1 MYSKAL
7 YLREDVY
14 FEPLINH
21 WYAWSYLISPATL
34 SRYLVHTHLRLMR
47 SFLSNYQLHIMAS
60 KDPNLAGGEFLNCT
74 EDQIQEIRV
83 LVDSTQTH
91 NRELIQLSE
100 AIDELDGLVNNHTS
114 GESIEYLYS
123 KVPSPLKGFVELFMD
138 REHRVS
144 YRILESLMY
153 ISKYYKQSLQ
163 SVSFGSLRKVKE
175 RPFVLSTPRLAD
187 EEHLQADLAFNSPIL
202 DEIFSARTI
211 PLSSERIEKLFLNVP
226 LKGGLNIEELFT
238 ESKPSKS
245 HQLLEHQG
253 VRVNYTGHAGFLIE
267 SQDVNILVDPVIAV
281 SSDANSQVI
290 SFSELP
296 ERIDYVCLTHHHLD
310 HVNLET
316 LIQLRHR
323 IGNIIVPRNNGGSL
337 EDPSLRLGLQKLGFD
352 VVSVEDLDEIQLPEG
367 SIISIP
373 FLGEHGDL
381 NIRSKTAWLIE
392 INGKRLFFGADSANP
407 DIQVYENMS
416 TYFENIDLF
425 AIGMECVGA
434 PYTWI
439 YGALCSRK
447 ISKKIKESR
456 RLNGADSI
464 QAIAIV
470 NKFLPK
476 NVAVY
481 ALGVEPC
488 YRYFMG
494 MNYEYDSEQLVESRK
509 FVGACKSLNIEA
521 EMLCGRKTYEFK

>member
-1 MYSKAL
+1 MDGKAL
-7 YLREDVY
+7 YLRDDVY

-21 WYAWSYLISPATL
+21 WYAWSYLVSPATF

-47 SFLSNYQLHIMAS
+47 SFLSNHQLHIIAS

-74 EDQIQEIRV
+74 EDQVQEISA
-83 LVDSTQTH
+83 LVDKTQTH
-91 NRELIQLSE
+91 NRDLIQLSE
-100 AIDELDGLVNNHTS
+100 AIDKLDELVNSHVS

-123 KVPSPLKGFVELFMD
+123 QIPGPLKGFVELLMD

-144 YRILESLMY
+144 YRILESLLY
-153 ISKYYKQSLQ
+153 ISDYYKPELQ
-163 SVSFGSLRKVKE
+163 SVSFGSLEKVKE
-175 RPFVLSTPRLAD
+175 RPFVLSTPRLPD
-187 EEHLQADLAFNSPIL
+187 KQHLQADLAFDSPIL
-202 DEIFSARTI
+202 DEIFSARVNPI
-211 PLSSERIEKLFLNVP
+211 SSKRIKELFSNVSIE
-226 LKGGLNIEELFT
+226 GGLDVEELFT
-238 ESKPSKS
+238 ESKPLKF
-245 HQLLEHQG
+245 HKPLEHQG

-267 SQDVNILVDPVIAV
+267 TQEVNILIDPVIAV
-281 SSDANSQVI
+281 SNDDKAQVM

-296 ERIDYVCLTHHHLD
+296 ERIDYACLTHHHLD

-323 IGNIIVPRNNGGSL
+323 IGKIIVPRNNGGTL
-337 EDPSLRLGLQKLGFD
+337 EDPSLRLGLEKLGFD
-352 VVSVEDLDEIQLPEG
+352 VIDVEDLDSIKLDKG
-367 SIISIP
+367 SITAIP

-381 NIRSKTAWLIE
+381 NIRSKTAWIID
-392 INGKRLFFGADSANP
+392 INGRRMFFGADSANP
-407 DIQVYENMS
+407 DIQVYDNMS
-416 TYFENIDLF
+416 SFFENIDLF

-439 YGALCSRK
+439 YGALSSK
-447 ISKKIKESR
+447 KVSKKIKESR
-456 RLNGADSI
+456 RLNGANSV
-464 QAIAIV
+464 QAIALV

-494 MNYEYDSEQLVESRK
+494 MNYEHDSEQLVESRK
-509 FVGACKSLNIEA
+509 FVCECSDLNIEA
-521 EMLCGRKTYEFK
+521 EMLYGKKTYEFV